1 MKLKV
6 KTGIMQDASFITSD
20 PGHAKSDTLRGEE
33 AKTRRS
39 KYGTWTKKGTKS
51 YFGHKLH
58 GAMDENFGLIRRI
71 EVTTAKVHDSHVD
84 LANEGE
90 VHYADKRYFG
100 AKAKGYDAAVRKVIR
115 SHPLSYKDEMRNTR
129 ISGKRFPVERYFAF
143 TKRVCKAGHVAA
155 TTIGRIRV
163 KMIITD
169 IIFSLY
175 HLTSAKNKFEH
186 SVSRLKNCKISGELE
201 EKRTL

>member
-20 PGHAKSDTLRGEE
+20 PGHAKSDAPREEE

-39 KYGTWTKKGTKS
+39 KDGTWTKKGTKS

-58 GAMDENFGLIRRI
+58 GAIDEDFGLIRRI

-100 AKAKGYDAAVRKVIR
+100 AKAKGYDVAVRKVTR
-115 SHPLSYKDEMRNTR
+115 SHPRSYEDEMCNKK
-129 ISGKRFPVERYFAF
+129 ISQKRSHVERYFAF
-143 TKRVCKAGHVAA
+143 RREPARQGTLRLLRSAG
-155 TTIGRIRV
+155 
-163 KMIITD
+163 
-169 IIFSLY
+169 
-175 HLTSAKNKFEH
+175 FE
-186 SVSRLKNCKISGELE
+186 
-201 EKRTL
+201 